1 MSPPGQKVSKMLLGK
16 AGGKLVIAPVRMKW
30 LGQSR
35 NAAQLWVCLV
45 EGKASA
51 VKNSSASQVA
61 LVLKNRHTNA
71 GDIREAV
78 PIPGSG
84 RFPGGGPGNPLQYPC
99 LENPMDRGTWWATF
113 HKVTKSW
120 T

>member
-61 LVLKNRHTNA
+61 LVVKNPPANA
-71 GDIREAV
+71 GGIRD
-78 PIPGSG
+78 SG
-84 RFPGGGPGNPLQYPC
+84 
-99 LENPMDRGTWWATF
+99 
-113 HKVTKSW
+113 
-120 T
+120 

>member
-45 EGKASA
+45 VKGKASA

-61 LVLKNRHTNA
+61 LVVKNPPANA
-71 GDIREAV
+71 GGIRD
-78 PIPGSG
+78 SG
-84 RFPGGGPGNPLQYPC
+84 
-99 LENPMDRGTWWATF
+99 
-113 HKVTKSW
+113 
-120 T
+120 